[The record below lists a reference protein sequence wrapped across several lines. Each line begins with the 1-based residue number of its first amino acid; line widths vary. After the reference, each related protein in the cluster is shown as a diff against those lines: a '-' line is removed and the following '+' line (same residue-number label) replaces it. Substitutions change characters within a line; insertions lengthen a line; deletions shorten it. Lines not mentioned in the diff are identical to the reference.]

1 MQFIHLY
8 LSINVKNPEAES
20 LFHYYLQIQSPVAAG
35 SNQQLH
41 TPTNPCL
48 LQSTANTSNNLFV
61 PNSHIAPTSC
71 ILKPF
76 EDKNSHLICTHL
88 DKVIFSDAEKF
99 VICSAPP
106 SNNPMQGQGA
116 PITCHRHLVTLFL
129 LHRVI
134 WVCVQR
140 PAELSSSI
148 RWLYKFRIFPPIWRF
163 MCLLRLLATNKFND
177 LDCTRKR
184 GWEVAKI
191 AKGFSDFLCFHWP
204 KIYFLDDSLH
214 HCTLK
219 PLGKE
224 NYFACLGNFSSPPIL
239 RIALVA
245 GTKH

>member
-71 ILKPF
+71 ILKPL

-106 SNNPMQGQGA
+106 SNNPMQGQGGSNHMSQT
-116 PITCHRHLVTLFL
+116 PCDTIFVTQSHLSLCSEASRAQL
-129 LHRVI
+129 LH
-134 WVCVQR
+134 
-140 PAELSSSI
+140 
-148 RWLYKFRIFPPIWRF
+148 
-163 MCLLRLLATNKFND
+163 
-177 LDCTRKR
+177 
-184 GWEVAKI
+184 
-191 AKGFSDFLCFHWP
+191 
-204 KIYFLDDSLH
+204 
-214 HCTLK
+214 
-219 PLGKE
+219 
-224 NYFACLGNFSSPPIL
+224 
-239 RIALVA
+239 
-245 GTKH
+245 